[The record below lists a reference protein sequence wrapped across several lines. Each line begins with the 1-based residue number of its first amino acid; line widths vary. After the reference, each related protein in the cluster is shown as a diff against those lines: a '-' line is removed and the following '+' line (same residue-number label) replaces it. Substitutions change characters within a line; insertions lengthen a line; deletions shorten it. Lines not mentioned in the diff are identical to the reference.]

1 MSTVEIIN
9 VALARLG
16 ESPIQS
22 LDEGTVPANVA
33 KIFYDQ
39 ERRATLRD
47 YNWNFALRT
56 ARLAKLAETPIDF
69 QFAYALPSDCLRAV
83 RLRSGGVPDYAGP
96 GLRFVVRGGMVLS
109 DEDPALLEY
118 VCDCTDTTQFDDKFI
133 EALTYKLASAMA
145 MSIKGSTELTKSFLQ
160 EYTAIVSQAA
170 ALSGNENRD
179 AENGNPYV
187 EARG

>member
-47 YNWNFALRT
+47 YNWNFALKT
-56 ARLAKLAETPIDF
+56 ARLAKLAETPVDF
-69 QFAYALPSDCLRAV
+69 RFAYALPSDCIRAI

-118 VCDCTDTTQFDDKFI
+118 VSNCTDTTQFDDKFI
-133 EALTYKLASAMA
+133 EALSYKLASAMA
-145 MSIKGSTELTKSFLQ
+145 MSIKGSTELTQSFLR

-179 AENGNPYV
+179 ADNENPYV